1 MKKELLILV
10 IILVFG
16 GTIGVCM
23 IERSGND
30 EKEEK
35 GDMTLG
41 TFARYVEGEVIEVV
55 DDKNVIIQITQNVY
69 PLEVGDK
76 MKVKYRGALY
86 DAMYFLTKLKLNDVI
101 SVMFFDNALK
111 KEEDGY
117 YDVDVSEVYL
127 VSGDEAISGNILE
140 VYDDKVLIEIDS
152 GDEKEDGQKVMVE
165 YKEYYEDVNYEPQLT
180 FQNPKTGDYVWV
192 LYSTEDVVEVEGQK
206 SIKCKM
212 LVHTNG

>member
-1 MKKELLILV
+1 MKKVLLILV

-111 KEEDGY
+111 KEDGY

-180 FQNPKTGDYVWV
+180 SQNPKTGDYVWV